1 MTRYWGGDTAFALEH
16 SDPVERSLL
25 DAEMFEEP
33 PPFTD
38 QDQNEVDL
46 EFVQEP
52 LVMARWTMTPGTVD
66 EHVLVS
72 SCLSGVPDRSVEVT
86 DVMDGGPLGH
96 PVRRWVAVPRPA
108 MTAPVDMISS

>member
-52 LVMARWTMTPGTVD
+52 LVMARWTMTPAPWTSTF
-66 EHVLVS
+66 LS
-72 SCLSGVPDRSVEVT
+72 PAACLASQTAASRSLT
-86 DVMDGGPLGH
+86 
-96 PVRRWVAVPRPA
+96 
-108 MTAPVDMISS
+108 